1 MSEVVFTNTKC
12 TNPKELANALLG
24 NILWGEFPDE
34 EISQAELTSAEIPVI
49 VDGLE
54 KAIGE
59 VKVCTH
65 MPSRDAGDLDL
76 EERD

>member
-1 MSEVVFTNTKC
+1 MSEVVFTNAKC
-12 TNPKELANALLG
+12 ASPKELANALLG

-34 EISQAELTSAEIPVI
+34 DISQAELTPAEIPPI

-59 VKVCTH
+59 VKVCAYMH
-65 MPSRDAGDLDL
+65 LL
-76 EERD
+76 I